1 MLNVRHWIFA
11 SALLLSNLLLS
22 NLAIA
27 TPQVFDNEY
36 KTRLYGFNITVT
48 NRLTQTSDTQYQLL
62 FKFDSMLG
70 TITET
75 SQMNWDEGKKR
86 VIPQHYIYKRRG
98 LGKDRDADLRFDWN
112 KKTVT
117 NHVQK
122 SNWQMNILEGV
133 QDKLSYQLQ
142 LQQDFIAGKEKF
154 SYKIADGGHLK
165 EYKFEKVGE
174 EVLETPLGK
183 VKAVKVKRSRE
194 NDERV
199 TYAWLAKDWNY
210 LLVRLQQEEKG
221 DSYTIYITKASL
233 NGKPITQF

>member
-1 MLNVRHWIFA
+1 MLNFRIWIITG
-11 SALLLSNLLLS
+11 ALLLSNL
-22 NLAIA
+22 A
-27 TPQVFDNEY
+27 TANSAPQVFDNEY
-36 KTRLYGFNITVT
+36 KTKLYGFSILVT
-48 NRLTQTSDTQYQLL
+48 NRLTQLPNNEYQLL

-70 TITET
+70 SITET
-75 SQMNWDEGKKR
+75 SRMRWDSEKNS
-86 VIPQHYIYKRRG
+86 VVPQHYVYKRRG
-98 LGKDRDADLRFDWN
+98 LGKDRDADLRFEWD

-122 SNWQMNILEGV
+122 SNWQMNIVEKV

-154 SYKIADGGHLK
+154 TYKIADGGHLK
-165 EYKFEKVGE
+165 EYKFEKVAE
-174 EVLETPLGK
+174 ETLKTPLGK
-183 VKAVKVKRSRE
+183 VKTIKVKRSRE

-210 LLVRLQQEEKG
+210 MLVRLQQEEKG
-221 DSYTIYITKASL
+221 DSYTIYITKASF

>member
-1 MLNVRHWIFA
+1 MINARSWIITGA
-11 SALLLSNLLLS
+11 LLLS

-27 TPQVFDNEY
+27 APQVFDNEY
-36 KTRLYGFNITVT
+36 KTKLYGFNITVT
-48 NRLTQTSDTQYQLL
+48 NRLTQVSNNQYQLL

-70 TITET
+70 SITET
-75 SQMNWDEGKKR
+75 SQVNWDDNKKL
-86 VIPQHYIYKRRG
+86 VVPQHYVYKRRG
-98 LGKDRDADLRFDWN
+98 LGKDRDADLRFDWS

-122 SNWQMNILEGV
+122 SNWQMNVLAGV

-174 EVLETPLGK
+174 EILETPLGK

-194 NDERV
+194 NDTRV
-199 TYAWLAKDWNY
+199 TYAWLAKEWNY

-233 NGKPITQF
+233 NGKPITKF

>member
-1 MLNVRHWIFA
+1 MINARSWIITG
-11 SALLLSNLLLS
+11 ALLLSNL
-22 NLAIA
+22 AMA
-27 TPQVFDNEY
+27 APQVFDNEY
-36 KTRLYGFNITVT
+36 KTKLYGFNITVT
-48 NRLTQTSDTQYQLL
+48 NRLTQVSNNQYQLL

-70 TITET
+70 SITET
-75 SQMNWDEGKKR
+75 SQVNWDDNKKL
-86 VIPQHYIYKRRG
+86 VVPQHYVYKRRG
-98 LGKDRDADLRFDWN
+98 LGKDRDADLRFDWSN
-112 KKTVT
+112 KTVT

-122 SNWQMNILEGV
+122 SNWQMNVLAGV

-174 EVLETPLGK
+174 EILETPLGK

-194 NDERV
+194 NDARV
-199 TYAWLAKDWNY
+199 TYAWLAKEWNY

-233 NGKPITQF
+233 NGKPITKF